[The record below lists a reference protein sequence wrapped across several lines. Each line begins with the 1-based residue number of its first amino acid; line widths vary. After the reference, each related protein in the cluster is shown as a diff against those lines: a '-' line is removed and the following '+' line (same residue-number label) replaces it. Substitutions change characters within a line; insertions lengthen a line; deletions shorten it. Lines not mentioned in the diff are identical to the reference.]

1 MIEKNDVSRNKCEH
15 SHSNMSIGNNDVEE
29 KPMLERNK
37 EETFDCAQ
45 YSSITR
51 NNCEQ
56 VTLIWFHNQL
66 GQISPF
72 ANDINITEEMLRELN
87 DYVLLF
93 SSESE
98 CLTHMESIKS
108 ETILLIVAGSSASPN
123 LLEKTHHMRHVD
135 SIFIFCQNK
144 NLYEPLLSDK
154 DYHKLVGVFNEREIL
169 ASCITKSIELVDKQS
184 AIFALYNTDKQKST
198 RNLSRESGSFIFLQ
212 LVKQVLQKML
222 SSEEAMQTS
231 KQEMLD
237 NCRLYYRGN
246 KKAMEDIGE
255 FERTYTSDQ
264 AIQWYTAN
272 SFLYKLIN
280 KALRTEDTDALYT
293 YRFYI
298 IDLCACLAEQSKLL
312 YDFTS
317 NIHVY
322 RGAKVP
328 QKERQR
334 LCESIGHLISVNG
347 YFSTSRQLKVSEAYA
362 GVGSINMSNDL
373 DSIVFDIEV
382 DLEQYSETIF
392 ADVRHLSKFKDE
404 DEVLFDIGTVF
415 KILSMEY
422 NEQRHY

>member
-1 MIEKNDVSRNKCEH
+1 
-15 SHSNMSIGNNDVEE
+15 
-29 KPMLERNK
+29 
-37 EETFDCAQ
+37 
-45 YSSITR
+45 
-51 NNCEQ
+51 
-56 VTLIWFHNQL
+56 
-66 GQISPF
+66 
-72 ANDINITEEMLRELN
+72 
-87 DYVLLF
+87 
-93 SSESE
+93 
-98 CLTHMESIKS
+98 
-108 ETILLIVAGSSASPN
+108 
-123 LLEKTHHMRHVD
+123 
-135 SIFIFCQNK
+135 
-144 NLYEPLLSDK
+144 
-154 DYHKLVGVFNEREIL
+154 
-169 ASCITKSIELVDKQS
+169 
-184 AIFALYNTDKQKST
+184 
-198 RNLSRESGSFIFLQ
+198 
-212 LVKQVLQKML
+212 ML